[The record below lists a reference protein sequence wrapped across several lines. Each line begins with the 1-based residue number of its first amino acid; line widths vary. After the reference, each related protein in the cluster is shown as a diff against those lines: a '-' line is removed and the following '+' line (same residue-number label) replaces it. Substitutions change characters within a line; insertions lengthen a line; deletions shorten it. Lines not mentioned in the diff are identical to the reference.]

1 MGKAAAHFVLR
12 IQCPPEVLGVAV
24 PADTDRT
31 NSANL
36 AREAGAARIIPLIKS
51 RSADSDD
58 AVPAG
63 IDRRWHGQ
71 LGDWLVAG
79 SDGNWFV
86 MSDAEFGRLRSPSA
100 RDGSQ
105 PGQPVAAVPAAERR
119 TIAS

>member
-1 MGKAAAHFVLR
+1 MNGSDETPPTVAAAVAPPIR
-12 IQCPPEVLGVAV
+12 ILEHNLIDICDLLEATFGLDGVDV
-24 PADTDRT
+24 SFSR
-31 NSANL
+31 
-36 AREAGAARIIPLIKS
+36 
-51 RSADSDD
+51 RSA
-58 AVPAG
+58 G
-63 IDRRWHGQ
+63 TDRRWHGQ